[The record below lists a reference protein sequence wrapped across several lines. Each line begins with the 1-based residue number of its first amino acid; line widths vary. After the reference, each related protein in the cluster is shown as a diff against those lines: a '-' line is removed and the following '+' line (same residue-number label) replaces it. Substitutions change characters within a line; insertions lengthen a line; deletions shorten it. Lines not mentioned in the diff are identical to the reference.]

1 MGDLQ
6 VQQKKNVQYWVD
18 CWNATHPFSGPM
30 NEDQLAEFWDKR
42 SGDFAKKI
50 VSARSR
56 KRCRENIGFL
66 EAAGVRIK
74 NAKILDIGCGPGT
87 LSLPLARAGAQV
99 TSLDISAGMLA
110 RLKETADDEGLS
122 IRPVECS
129 WWNADIDKLGFRGG
143 FDLVISSMTPA
154 IKDAETFD
162 RMMACSR
169 KYCFYLGSLPDRQNP
184 ATLDLFCH
192 MRKTPGPLRSS
203 MGILYPFMYLYLKG
217 YTPEIKI
224 NRRKWKENLDWD
236 KAAEHAIDIISHEQ
250 ACTES
255 MKKKIRSYYKQ
266 TAVEG
271 KCSFQ
276 NEMFLGMM
284 IWRVDEVN
292 AGKN

>member
-1 MGDLQ
+1 
-6 VQQKKNVQYWVD
+6 VQQKKNVKYWVD
-18 CWNATHPFSGPM
+18 CWNATHPFSGLRD
-30 NEDQLAEFWDKR
+30 EDQLAAFWNSR

-50 VSARSR
+50 SSAQSR

-66 EAAGVRIK
+66 EDAGVRIDG
-74 NAKILDIGCGPGT
+74 AAVLDIGCGPGT

-110 RLKETADDEGLS
+110 RLKETADNEGLS

-129 WWNADIDKLGFRGG
+129 WWNADIDKLGLRGR

-154 IKDAETFD
+154 IKDSATFD

-169 KYCFYLGSLPDRQNP
+169 KYCFYLGSLPSTGDVAIQALLRGMKQSS
-184 ATLDLFCH
+184 
-192 MRKTPGPLRSS
+192 GPLRSQ

-224 NRRKWKENLDWD
+224 NRRKWKEDLDWD

-250 ACTES
+250 SCTEA
-255 MKKKIRSYYKQ
+255 MKKKIKNYYKK
-266 TAVEG
+266 TAVDG
-271 KCSFQ
+271 KCSFE

-284 IWRVDEVN
+284 LWRVDQ
-292 AGKN
+292 